1 MMRRVLRL
9 AAAFVALFALEANE
23 AHAQTVFGAE
33 AMFGSE
39 TDLGIGA
46 RLQLPLG
53 PEIPLDFQGGFNL
66 FFPDGPSDYFE
77 INGNLWY
84 DIPTS
89 GTTNVEPYVGGGL
102 NIGHHSV
109 SGFSDTD
116 VGLNLGGGA
125 RFVFANTTPFIEARF
140 VVGGSEQFVIGGGV
154 LFGGF

>member
-1 MMRRVLRL
+1 MRRVLLL
-9 AAAFVALFALEANE
+9 ATVFLALFALDTAQVR
-23 AHAQTVFGAE
+23 AQTEFGAE

-39 TDLGIGA
+39 TDFGIGG
-46 RLQLPLG
+46 RLQLPLRG
-53 PEIPLDFQGGFNL
+53 QVPLLFQGGFNL
-66 FFPDGPSDYFE
+66 FFPDGPADYWE

-84 DIPTS
+84 EIPTS
-89 GTTNVEPYVGGGL
+89 GATNVAPYVGGGI

-116 VGLNLGGGA
+116 AGLNLGGGA
-125 RFVFANTTPFIEARF
+125 RFIFANTTPFIEARF